1 MTVDLE
7 WLERGNA
14 SQNWRTSP
22 KRRHAPL
29 KSRATSPQGELKA
42 SARCVPKVASGR
54 REPQLVGLRHNA
66 SRKTL
71 AEAMA
76 AGPWQVATWRGT
88 GTMLSVHHAA
98 MQSAEMGRHFR
109 ACAWAKAAEDRARA
123 AEWARRR
130 REKGH
135 LKVGGVDVLSEKH
148 QDQAEG
154 TELLAEPTRCPLC
167 GAALTA
173 LTDFDCCDCMQRSIT
188 GPLEKDRSQEASVS
202 KQTSL
207 QAASRRASL
216 ARRMSL
222 QVGRRQSADMDG
234 LGVGRQASDRRKSNE
249 KQKKP
254 ATLTRLQRLI
264 QAKRME
270 FDALPEGKKERFRSA
285 YDQAVAGQGGLGGQQ
300 LRQALAD
307 LGLAGRQNHEKEAV
321 HEVVRESIAAG
332 LVDFLEFVFQVV
344 PKVEQ
349 KLVEAKSP
357 KLLSLFNQLD
367 VAMAGSLSCSDCIEA
382 LRRHADSFITV
393 LDGDIMEQFW
403 PIFVKELAQQ
413 HKVSKHSDET
423 IDFANFQRLASEV
436 EVRLFAFQ
444 GQMEERA
451 ARSAGL
457 PPALEAA
464 HFGEIAVMMR
474 YFYRYEKHQRGL
486 LGTQELVMALMDSGT
501 LPTVGRLHMTT
512 VSNFATRNNRLSVYR
527 FPDFLEQV
535 DSLRR
540 EEKSQREAAFKSWY
554 TIHKWAD
561 DKAIAVTDMPQLIM
575 DLSLVADSCRS
586 VMDVRA
592 LVEDCHKSGA
602 EFLQIDASTEL
613 CNRVVESA
621 RVAARRREALVAE
634 QVKLSEEQVFD
645 MRGCFSEMTHSGV
658 IGPDDL
664 HYLLVELF
672 PDHEIDDAFVQELL
686 DLALPSGYFHSSS
699 KSASSSA
706 PRAAKPSESNPS
718 KSKAAQ
724 AQEDEAAAHRKV
736 LEESI
741 LRFDGPLA
749 RNYTRPSYQF

>member
-1 MTVDLE
+1 
-7 WLERGNA
+7 
-14 SQNWRTSP
+14 
-22 KRRHAPL
+22 
-29 KSRATSPQGELKA
+29 ELKA

-135 LKVGGVDVLSEKH
+135 LKVGGVDALSEKH

-154 TELLAEPTRCPLC
+154 TELLAEPTRS
-167 GAALTA
+167 
-173 LTDFDCCDCMQRSIT
+173 D
-188 GPLEKDRSQEASVS
+188 
-202 KQTSL
+202 
-207 QAASRRASL
+207 AASLPTWMVWVWGGKHQIA
-216 ARRMSL
+216 
-222 QVGRRQSADMDG
+222 
-234 LGVGRQASDRRKSNE
+234 
-249 KQKKP
+249 
-254 ATLTRLQRLI
+254 
-264 QAKRME
+264 AKAKHME
-270 FDALPEGKKERFRSA
+270 FEALPEEKKERFRSA
-285 YDQAVAGQGGLGGQQ
+285 YDQAVESWLSAGQGGLGGQQ

-357 KLLSLFNQLD
+357 KLLLLFNQLD

-554 TIHKWAD
+554 TIHKWTD

-699 KSASSSA
+699 KSSSSA

>member
-1 MTVDLE
+1 
-7 WLERGNA
+7 
-14 SQNWRTSP
+14 
-22 KRRHAPL
+22 
-29 KSRATSPQGELKA
+29 
-42 SARCVPKVASGR
+42 
-54 REPQLVGLRHNA
+54 
-66 SRKTL
+66 
-71 AEAMA
+71 MA

-88 GTMLSVHHAA
+88 GTMLSVHDAA
-98 MQSAEMGRHFR
+98 LQSAEMGRHFR

-123 AEWARRR
+123 AEWAARRR
-130 REKGH
+130 R
-135 LKVGGVDVLSEKH
+135 KVHGKVDDVRHET
-148 QDQAEG
+148 EC
-154 TELLAEPTRCPLC
+154 TELVLIEPMCPLC
-167 GAALTA
+167 GAALA
-173 LTDFDCCDCMQRSIT
+173 DCDCVQRSMT
-188 GPLEKDRSQEASVS
+188 GPTPEKDRSSQEASVS
-202 KQTSL
+202 KQASL

-234 LGVGRQASDRRKSNE
+234 LGVGRQTSDRRKSND

-254 ATLTRLQRLI
+254 HTLTRLQRLI

-270 FDALPEGKKERFRSA
+270 FEALPEGKKERFRGA
-285 YDQAVAGQGGLGGQQ
+285 YDHAVAVGQEGLGGPQ

-321 HEVVRESIAAG
+321 HEVVRECIAAG

-357 KLLSLFNQLD
+357 KLLGLFNQLD

-403 PIFVKELAQQ
+403 PVFVKELAQQ

-436 EVRLFAFQ
+436 EVRLFTFQ

-457 PPALEAA
+457 APALEAA
-464 HFGEIAVMMR
+464 HFGEIAAMMR
-474 YFYRYEKHQRGL
+474 CFYRYEKHQRGL
-486 LGTQELVMALMDSGT
+486 LGTQEVVMALMDSGT

-512 VSNFATRNNRLSVYR
+512 VSNFATRNNRLAVYR

-554 TIHKWAD
+554 TIHKWTD

-592 LVEDCHKSGA
+592 LVEDCHKSGV
-602 EFLQIDASTEL
+602 EFLQLDASTEL

-699 KSASSSA
+699 KSASSSSA
-706 PRAAKPSESNPS
+706 PRAAKPSDSNPS

-741 LRFDGPLA
+741 LRFDGFLWIVGHLLKTGA
-749 RNYTRPSYQF
+749 